1 MKVWIYSI
9 AGGVGGGLIT
19 FCLLA
24 FTGLLPLKPKSQAL
38 PALNFAQEMPF
49 YPGVLTQ
56 NLKDAPG
63 DFVEASEM
71 VMPAVVHIK
80 ARRVQPAQQRQR
92 SRSFF
97 DELFGDDWFFGMP
110 HQDRR
115 PREGAG
121 SGVILTGDGYIV
133 TNNHVIEWAD
143 EIEVTLIDRRR
154 YKATV
159 IGTDPSTDIALLKID
174 AAGLRPIILGDS
186 DETRV
191 GEWVL
196 AVGNPFNL
204 TSTVTAGIISAKAR
218 NIQILEGRSSIE
230 SFLQTDA
237 AVNPGNSGGALVNTR
252 GELVGINTAIASRTG
267 SFAGYSFAIP
277 VNIVAK
283 IVEDLMEFGT
293 PQRGF
298 IGVNFY
304 DLDAELAADMGLPIT
319 EGIYIESLAPQ
330 GPAIKAGVLPGD
342 VVVGVGNRTVRG
354 APEFQEAIGR
364 LRPGDTALL
373 KINRRG
379 EQIEIPVIL
388 MQSSAGR

>member
-1 MKVWIYSI
+1 MRTWLPWTI
-9 AGGVGGGLIT
+9 AGMTGSLFTVI
-19 FCLLA
+19 LLA
-24 FTGLLPLKPKSQAL
+24 AFGVFNQEFAATAEKTSLHYAPPVYGHQQFVR
-38 PALNFAQEMPF
+38 NF
-49 YPGVLTQ
+49 G
-56 NLKDAPG
+56 DAPR
-63 DFVEASEM
+63 DFTEASES
-71 VMPAVVHIK
+71 VMPTVVHIK
-80 ARRVQPAQQRQR
+80 ARRLARTDQRQR

-97 DELFGDDWFFGMP
+97 DELFGDDLFFGMP
-110 HQDRR
+110 FGDRM
-115 PREGAG
+115 PREGSG
-121 SGVILTGDGYIV
+121 SGVILTQDGFIV

-143 EIEVTLIDRRR
+143 EIEVTLIDRRS

-159 IGTDPSTDIALLKID
+159 VGTDPSTDLALLKIE
-174 AAGLRPIILGDS
+174 AENLSPIVLGDS
-186 DETRV
+186 DETKV

-267 SFAGYSFAIP
+267 SFSGYSFAIP

-283 IVEDLMEFGT
+283 IVEDLMDFGT
-293 PQRGF
+293 AQRGF

-304 DLDAELAADMGLPIT
+304 DLDAALASEMGLPLT

-342 VVVGVGNRTVRG
+342 VITGVGNRPVRA

-364 LRPGDTALL
+364 LRPGDEALL
-373 KINRRG
+373 HINRRG
-379 EQIEIPVIL
+379 EVLQISVIL
-388 MQSSAGR
+388 MQAGGG